1 MDSRNAVGSSTSAKA
16 RRRSGFLKRPFYM
29 AFVVGIALLSP
40 AGTGLASAEVDVEKA
55 KQFVLD
61 GVARTSKILRAHAE
75 PPEVISRRLRAE
87 FRKGFDISA
96 IANFALGT
104 SKGKL
109 SPEQRREYEREF
121 EELIVQTYTSRII
134 HYGPRVKTD
143 ISDIIRFTGHQRI
156 NGEQVMLH
164 SQVNR
169 KGADWVKINWRIRRR
184 GNAFAILDIM
194 ILGISQ
200 AMLYKS
206 EIEAVV
212 HRNGRGVN
220 GLVEAL
226 HTKNQEIR
234 NSR

>member
-1 MDSRNAVGSSTSAKA
+1 MSCAV
-16 RRRSGFLKRPFYM
+16 
-29 AFVVGIALLSP
+29 LSP
-40 AGTGLASAEVDVEKA
+40 AAAGNARAEVDVEKA

-61 GVARTSKILRAHAE
+61 GVARTSEILRAHSD
-75 PPEVISRRLRAE
+75 PPAVISRRLRAE
-87 FRKGFDISA
+87 FRKGFDIPA
-96 IANFALGT
+96 IADFALGT

-109 SPEQRREYEREF
+109 TPEQRRLYQREF

-143 ISDIIRFTGHQRI
+143 ISDIIRFTGHRRI
-156 NGEQVMLH
+156 NAEQVMLH

-184 GNAFAILDIM
+184 NDAFAILDIM

-206 EIEAVV
+206 EIESVV
-212 HRNGRGVN
+212 RRNGRGVD
-220 GLVEAL
+220 GLVPAL
-226 HTKNQEIR
+226 RKKNREIR

>member
-1 MDSRNAVGSSTSAKA
+1 MSCAV
-16 RRRSGFLKRPFYM
+16 
-29 AFVVGIALLSP
+29 LSP
-40 AGTGLASAEVDVEKA
+40 AAAANARAEVDVEKA

-61 GVARTSKILRAHAE
+61 GVARTSEILRAHSA
-75 PPEVISRRLRAE
+75 PPAVISRRLRAE
-87 FRKGFDISA
+87 FRKGFDIPA
-96 IANFALGT
+96 IADFALGT

-109 SPEQRREYEREF
+109 TPEQRRLYRREF

-143 ISDIIRFTGHQRI
+143 ISDIIRFTGHRRI
-156 NGEQVMLH
+156 NSEQVMLH

-184 GNAFAILDIM
+184 NDAFAILDIM

-206 EIEAVV
+206 EIESVV
-212 HRNGRGVN
+212 RRNGRGVD
-220 GLVEAL
+220 GLVPAL
-226 HTKNQEIR
+226 RKKNREIR
-234 NSR
+234 NNR